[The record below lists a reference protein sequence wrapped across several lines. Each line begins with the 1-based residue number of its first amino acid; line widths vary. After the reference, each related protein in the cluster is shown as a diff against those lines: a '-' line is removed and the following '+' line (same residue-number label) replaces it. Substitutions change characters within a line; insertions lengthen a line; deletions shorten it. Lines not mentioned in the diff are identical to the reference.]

1 VAKIVVKIMNTG
13 RVLLCII
20 TGFDVDESDDQEKR
34 EKYMDKNNSKTK
46 KKKKQEVGKTEGS
59 P

>member
-1 VAKIVVKIMNTG
+1 MNTG

-20 TGFDVDESDDQEKR
+20 TGFDVDESDDREKR